1 VASWQEQARALARQ
15 IRADAVRMTTA
26 AGSGHPT
33 SALSAAELMAV
44 LLTRYLRY
52 NFADPQH
59 PNNDRLIFSKGH
71 ATPLL
76 YPMLAAAGA
85 IPADELM
92 TYRKKGSRLE
102 GHPTPVLPWVEVAT
116 GSLGQGLP
124 IAVGVA
130 LAGKYL
136 DRLPYR
142 VWVLHG
148 DSEMAEGSVWEA
160 FEHAG
165 FYGLGNLAVILDVN
179 RLGQRGET
187 MLGWNTEAYAA
198 RARAF
203 GWHIVEADGH
213 DVEAIDRAL
222 GQVGNGQPTLVIA
235 RTVKGKGVS
244 FIEDKNGWHGK
255 ALSKDEAARALAEL
269 GDGPRVTIEVRL
281 PDDLRPQPLLAL
293 KPLELPRY
301 EVGSS
306 AATREAYGD
315 ALRALGDA
323 RPDIVALDGEVN
335 NSTYAEKF
343 AKAHPERYFE
353 MYIAEQQMIAAAVG
367 LQSRGWKPFV
377 STFAAFLTRAYDFT
391 RMAAIS
397 RANVKLCGS
406 HAGVSIGE
414 DGPSQ
419 MGLEDLAMMR
429 AVHGSTVLY
438 PCDGN
443 QTAALVAAI
452 VDRPGIV
459 FLRTT
464 RMKTPVIYPAGEAF
478 PIGESRV
485 LRQSD
490 DDQVTLVGAGVT
502 THEALRAA
510 DLLGERGIR
519 ARVIDCYSVKPI
531 DAAALREAARDTGG
545 RVVVAED
552 HWPEGGLGDAVAEV
566 LSDAEFTRDGPAPR
580 LTRLAVREMPGS
592 ATPAEQ
598 LAAAG
603 IDARG
608 IAEAAAALVEAPRPV
623 RA

>member
-1 VASWQEQARALARQ
+1 MAPPAYQ
-15 IRADAVRMTTA
+15 
-26 AGSGHPT
+26 SG
-33 SALSAAELMAV
+33 
-44 LLTRYLRY
+44 
-52 NFADPQH
+52 Q
-59 PNNDRLIFSKGH
+59 
-71 ATPLL
+71 
-76 YPMLAAAGA
+76 
-85 IPADELM
+85 
-92 TYRKKGSRLE
+92 
-102 GHPTPVLPWVEVAT
+102 
-116 GSLGQGLP
+116 
-124 IAVGVA
+124 
-130 LAGKYL
+130 
-136 DRLPYR
+136 
-142 VWVLHG
+142 
-148 DSEMAEGSVWEA
+148 
-160 FEHAG
+160 
-165 FYGLGNLAVILDVN
+165 
-179 RLGQRGET
+179 
-187 MLGWNTEAYAA
+187 
-198 RARAF
+198 
-203 GWHIVEADGH
+203 
-213 DVEAIDRAL
+213 
-222 GQVGNGQPTLVIA
+222 QV
-235 RTVKGKGVS
+235 
-244 FIEDKNGWHGK
+244 
-255 ALSKDEAARALAEL
+255 
-269 GDGPRVTIEVRL
+269 
-281 PDDLRPQPLLAL
+281 
-293 KPLELPRY
+293 
-301 EVGSS
+301 
-306 AATREAYGD
+306 ATREAYGT
-315 ALRALGDA
+315 ALKKLAEADPRV
-323 RPDIVALDGEVN
+323 IALDGDVK
-335 NSTYAEKF
+335 NSTYAEIL
-343 AKAHPERYFE
+343 AQAHPENYIE
-353 MYIAEQQMIAAAVG
+353 CYIAEQNMVGVAVG
-367 LQSRGWKPFV
+367 MGTAGRIPFA
-377 STFAAFLTRAYDFT
+377 SSFACFLTRAYDHI
-391 RMAAIS
+391 RMAAVS
-397 RANVKLCGS
+397 RANLKLMGS

-414 DGPSQ
+414 DGASQ

-485 LRQSD
+485 LRQFD